1 MLLILNLI
9 TSFFI
14 IATINYK
21 TSHGLNII
29 LKIITKGINNL
40 IIYLIIV
47 GDAKL
52 HQKDKHPQ
60 EARIDFIKK
69 KPWNRSEK

>member
-1 MLLILNLI
+1 M
-9 TSFFI
+9 
-14 IATINYK
+14 
-21 TSHGLNII
+21 
-29 LKIITKGINNL
+29 TKGINNL